1 MNNVDEAS
9 RTRDGGGRP
18 RGASLRVALLSNR
31 ALCTACLRILLRECD
46 EEIDTVELRSAV
58 DWTATTGIGVGLQT
72 LFSPQ
77 PSDLSGVARA
87 VQALGSIPLVVLV
100 DHGDPEIVNQLL
112 ELGVRGVLSFD
123 LDAPVVAAALRL
135 VNAGGVYVPPR
146 PGGRGAPDAPTAQ
159 GVGDPTSQGRLARLS
174 PRERAVL
181 HLLQQ
186 SLSNREIAGTL
197 GIAEATVKIHVRN
210 LLRKTQARNRVEL
223 ALLAARNSFQI

>member
-1 MNNVDEAS
+1 MNDVDEAS
-9 RTRDGGGRP
+9 RARERAGP
-18 RGASLRVALLSNR
+18 RGVSPLRVALLSNR
-31 ALCTACLRILLRECD
+31 TLCTACLRILLRECD
-46 EEIDTVELRSAV
+46 EQIDTVELRAAV

-77 PSDLSGVARA
+77 PSDLSNVAKA

-100 DHGDPEIVNQLL
+100 DHGDPEIVNHLL
-112 ELGVRGVLSFD
+112 ALGVRGVLSFD

-135 VNAGGVYVPPR
+135 VNAGGVYVPPW
-146 PGGRGAPDAPTAQ
+146 PGGRTAPDAPTAR
-159 GVGDPTSQGRLARLS
+159 GTSAATAQGRLARLS

-186 SLSNREIAGTL
+186 SLSNREIAGAL